1 MRLRIATRE
10 SELALWQAR
19 HVAERLERLPEVE
32 AVELVPMTTKGDRI
46 LDRTLSKIG
55 GKGLFIKELE
65 RAMESG
71 DADIA
76 VHSMKD
82 VPGEMPP
89 GFALPAVLEREDPRD
104 AMVGSTL
111 EALPAGAVVGT
122 SSLRRQSQVLVR
134 RPDVSVKPLRG
145 NVQTRLAKLDAGDYT
160 AIMLAAAGLKRLG
173 LTGRIAECVDP
184 EVILPAN
191 GQGIVGI
198 ECHEGREDLI
208 RVVGRLEDEEAR
220 RVVAAERRVG
230 VALGAD
236 CHSPIAVYATT
247 SDARITIRARVIA
260 TDGSRMLEDRIEG
273 PAADGEELGATLA
286 ERLLTAG
293 AAEILAAA
301 DAAAR

>member
-173 LTGRIAECVDP
+173 LTERIAECVDP

-220 RVVAAERRVG
+220 LVVAAERRVG

-260 TDGSRMLEDRIEG
+260 SDGSRMLEDRIEG

>member
-65 RAMESG
+65 RAMEAG

-111 EALPAGAVVGT
+111 DELPAGAVVGT
-122 SSLRRQSQVLVR
+122 SSLRRQSQLLAR
-134 RPDVSVKPLRG
+134 RPDLTVKPLRG

-173 LTGRIAECVDP
+173 LTQRIAECVDP
-184 EVILPAN
+184 ERILPAN

-198 ECHEGREDLI
+198 ECHEDRQDLI
-208 RVVGRLEDEEAR
+208 GVLRRLEDRDAR
-220 RVVAAERRVG
+220 LVVAAERRVG

-247 SDARITIRARVIA
+247 SDDRITIRARVIA

-273 PAADGEELGATLA
+273 PAADGETLGGTLA
-286 ERLLTAG
+286 ERLLAAG
-293 AAEILAAA
+293 AAQILAAA
-301 DAAAR
+301 EAASR

>member
-1 MRLRIATRE
+1 MRVRIATRE

-19 HVAERLERLPEVE
+19 HVAERLDALPEVE

-65 RAMESG
+65 VAMEAG
-71 DADIA
+71 EADIA

-111 EALPAGAVVGT
+111 EALPEGAVVGT

-134 RPDVSVKPLRG
+134 RPDVTVKPLRG
-145 NVQTRLAKLDAGDYT
+145 NVQTRLGKLDAGDYD

-173 LTGRIAECVDP
+173 LDGRIAECVDP
-184 EVILPAN
+184 QVILPAN

-198 ECHEGREDLI
+198 ECHKDRADLI
-208 RVVGRLEDEEAR
+208 EVLRKLEHAEAR
-220 RVVAAERRVG
+220 LVVAAERRVG

-247 SDARITIRARVIA
+247 AGERITILARVIA
-260 TDGSRMLEDRIEG
+260 TDGSRMLEDSIEG
-273 PAADGEELGATLA
+273 AAVDGESLGATLA
-286 ERLLTAG
+286 DRLLSAG
-293 AAEILAAA
+293 AGEILAAA
-301 DAAAR
+301 ESATA